1 MIKFFRKI
9 RYDLMDKNK
18 TGKYLKYAFGEIVL
32 VMIGI
37 LLALSINNWNEN
49 RKDDIIRKNYYNQIL
64 QDLNKDTNYINR
76 RIKELEENILLY
88 ENYNT
93 EFSKNESVQTLVAS
107 QAKLVNEFKYLK
119 FNTNTIKSLE
129 SSGDIKLIPTEM
141 RNRLIDIKNNQD
153 IIITVTS
160 GNNQIYLKDFMSA
173 VNLGYSQQIA
183 IAIATKNNKLI
194 SELKVNDNL
203 PQIALILNGAYVLKN
218 LTEKELIEGL
228 KSMLVDVDNLSKL
241 VNTEIQK

>member
-1 MIKFFRKI
+1 ME
-9 RYDLMDKNK
+9 KNK
-18 TGKYLKYAFGEIVL
+18 TGKYLKYATGEIVL

-76 RIKELEENILLY
+76 RIQELEENILLY
-88 ENYNT
+88 ENYKT
-93 EFSKNESVQTLVAS
+93 EFSKNESVQTLIVS
-107 QAKLVNEFKYLK
+107 QAKLVITFIYLK

-129 SSGDIKLIPTEM
+129 SSGDIKLIPTEI

-153 IIITVTS
+153 IIITSTS
-160 GNNQIYLKDFMSA
+160 GNNQIYLKDLMSA

-194 SELKVNDNL
+194 SELKVNDNW
-203 PQIALILNGAYVLKN
+203 PQIALILNGAYGLKN
-218 LTEKELIEGL
+218 KTEKELIEGL
-228 KSMLVDVDNLSKL
+228 KSMLLDIDNLSKL
-241 VNTEIQK
+241 INTEIQK

>member
-107 QAKLVNEFKYLK
+107 QAKLVNKFKYLK

>member
-93 EFSKNESVQTLVAS
+93 EFSKNETVQTLVAS
-107 QAKLVNEFKYLK
+107 QAKLVNKFKYLK

>member
-1 MIKFFRKI
+1 ME
-9 RYDLMDKNK
+9 KNK
-18 TGKYLKYAFGEIVL
+18 TGKYLKYATGEIVL

-76 RIKELEENILLY
+76 RIQELEENILLY
-88 ENYNT
+88 ENYKT
-93 EFSKNESVQTLVAS
+93 EFSKNESVQTLIVS
-107 QAKLVNEFKYLK
+107 QAKLVITFIYLK

-129 SSGDIKLIPTEM
+129 SSGDIKLIPTEI

-160 GNNQIYLKDFMSA
+160 GNNQIYLKDLMSA

-194 SELKVNDNL
+194 SELKVNDNW
-203 PQIALILNGAYVLKN
+203 PQIALILNGAYGLKN
-218 LTEKELIEGL
+218 KTEKELIEGL
-228 KSMLVDVDNLSKL
+228 KSMLLDIDNLSKL
-241 VNTEIQK
+241 INTEIQK

>member
-1 MIKFFRKI
+1 
-9 RYDLMDKNK
+9 MDKNK

-107 QAKLVNEFKYLK
+107 QAKLVNKFKYLK

>member
-1 MIKFFRKI
+1 
-9 RYDLMDKNK
+9 MDKNK

-76 RIKELEENILLY
+76 SIKELEENILLY

>member
-1 MIKFFRKI
+1 
-9 RYDLMDKNK
+9 MDKNK